1 MGYALIGLMI
11 NSFYTMLLLLGL
23 GTAINKSGK
32 FFKILE
38 DEEKDNFKKAFDIIT
53 SDFIEDFNNSF
64 VSVHLISS
72 NISKIVILFWELIV
86 GDKYI
91 KKTDD
96 GKIIVTDKSEMFD
109 DYKNKINDLNNKI
122 KKYEEKIKE
131 KMKENND
138 NEFEISSN
146 EDDNEDDNEEIE
158 EINVE

>member
-131 KMKENND
+131 KIKENND

>member
-146 EDDNEDDNEEIE
+146 EDDNEEIE

>member
-53 SDFIEDFNNSF
+53 SDFIEEFNNSF

-72 NISKIVILFWELIV
+72 NISKIVILFWELII

-131 KMKENND
+131 
-138 NEFEISSN
+138 SLCRT
-146 EDDNEDDNEEIE
+146 
-158 EINVE
+158 

>member
-53 SDFIEDFNNSF
+53 SDFIEEFNNSF

-72 NISKIVILFWELIV
+72 NISKIVILFWELII

-131 KMKENND
+131 KIKENND

>member
-53 SDFIEDFNNSF
+53 SDFIEEFNNSF

-72 NISKIVILFWELIV
+72 NISKIVILFWELII

-146 EDDNEDDNEEIE
+146 EDDNEEIE

>member
-53 SDFIEDFNNSF
+53 SDFIEEFNNSF

-72 NISKIVILFWELIV
+72 NISKIVILFWELII

>member
-72 NISKIVILFWELIV
+72 NISKIVILFWELII

-146 EDDNEDDNEEIE
+146 EDDNEEIE